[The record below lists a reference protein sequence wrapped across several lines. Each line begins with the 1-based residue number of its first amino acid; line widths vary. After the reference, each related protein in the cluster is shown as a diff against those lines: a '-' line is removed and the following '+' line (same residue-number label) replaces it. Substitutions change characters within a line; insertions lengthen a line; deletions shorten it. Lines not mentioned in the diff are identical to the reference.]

1 MRTVLHVG
9 LALCLF
15 ATAMTGRAPLIQ
27 YSVATSP
34 LNSGVKSI
42 PPAEGAQVGVA
53 HPVVVTFNGPI
64 NPANR
69 AGAERSVAVT
79 SMPAMTGHYEW
90 LASNVVQWVPD
101 HYWPAHSTIALS
113 VGGRFAEFKTGPAV
127 VGVADISDHTF
138 TVTID
143 GMGAGSPIPLPSPA
157 LRAHAGDQCGAI
169 RLDFLRQRVRR
180 DTARRR
186 LDRVPSRQRVGKRRR
201 RFGLDTDQSG
211 TALIPGRDAADQAAA
226 ADSYQHSVQRWC
238 LMLELE
244 ADRCL
249 PEHGLRLVKGV
260 DRQRPAVTLKV
271 LARGESVGVAITD
284 HPQRGAIGRNQ
295 LPLARRADAGHEN
308 RCLLSHASRGI
319 SNRAAMIAAGRRDD
333 TGCGNLAREQM
344 GERTTRLERSGVLQ
358 IFLLEHEG
366 DARQAEVI
374 AIDLQHRR
382 LADVTAQPL
391 RRLTYLHCR
400 QCDGHGCS

>member
-1 MRTVLHVG
+1 MRTVLHVV

-42 PPAEGAQVGVA
+42 LPAEGAQVGVA

-143 GMGAGSPIPLPSPA
+143 GVQYRLELQWVSKDPTSSVVQGNNLLVYEGANA
-157 LRAHAGDQCGAI
+157 AVELRA
-169 RLDFLRQRVRR
+169 
-180 DTARRR
+180 
-186 LDRVPSRQRVGKRRR
+186 
-201 RFGLDTDQSG
+201 RFT
-211 TALIPGRDAADQAAA
+211 
-226 ADSYQHSVQRWC
+226 
-238 LMLELE
+238 
-244 ADRCL
+244 
-249 PEHGLRLVKGV
+249 
-260 DRQRPAVTLKV
+260 
-271 LARGESVGVAITD
+271 
-284 HPQRGAIGRNQ
+284 
-295 LPLARRADAGHEN
+295 
-308 RCLLSHASRGI
+308 
-319 SNRAAMIAAGRRDD
+319 SN
-333 TGCGNLAREQM
+333 
-344 GERTTRLERSGVLQ
+344 
-358 IFLLEHEG
+358 F
-366 DARQAEVI
+366 
-374 AIDLQHRR
+374 
-382 LADVTAQPL
+382 
-391 RRLTYLHCR
+391 
-400 QCDGHGCS
+400 